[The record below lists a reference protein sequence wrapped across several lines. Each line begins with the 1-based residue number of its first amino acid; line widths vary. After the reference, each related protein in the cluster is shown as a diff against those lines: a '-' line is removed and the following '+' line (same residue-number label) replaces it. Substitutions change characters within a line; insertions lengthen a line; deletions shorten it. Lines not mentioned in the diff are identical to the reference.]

1 MSDIKNWSRTD
12 AANTDL
18 TNSGMPEGMARSDVN
33 DRVREHMGALRRF
46 YEDAEWVDL
55 VSEHNGSFTLSR
67 VDANT
72 FRVTDVAGGGTN
84 ASGRFP
90 AGTWVKLTF
99 ATSGVIY
106 GSIDGTPSYSAPN
119 ADVDLTEIVDAAY
132 ATTTLPEEALNSV
145 EVYSSRRVRSAAFSK
160 IGTTTG
166 QAPQQVPTI
175 DLLKGHVL
183 KDEGAGG
190 GIDAD
195 QLDGEHKAY
204 FESRD
209 LEVHQNLLSNGSFLT
224 WSRGTS
230 IEAGTTFTNADG
242 NACADDWTIAT
253 DGDDRFDYSR
263 VAAGKADSLP
273 NFVYAFKMIAVGT
286 IHKGGVSQVVT
297 DLVSRSIV
305 QNGKACLSFYART
318 NSGGGSAIGR
328 AHCAIYHSIAA
339 SPPNDVVGTWGL
351 QGEDPTPNAGWTQTG
366 ISSLFSITSTWT
378 RFDLSDVTIPD
389 TAINLAA
396 FIWIDDTSYNSS
408 DEFLI
413 AGAQLETGT
422 EISPYQYAAVSP
434 ELISALGAGTDLY
447 RANNF
452 SGDGT
457 YIEIVSPSLVSDYDG
472 GPVAHGFGRVPRF
485 ISVFARVKTGQT
497 GAGYTEGQVAYLSSH
512 AGQNSDQYTVGAD
525 AANIWW
531 SLGKTNL
538 YIIERDLVGNNS
550 QINIGAND
558 TVWELVIQAWR

>member
-55 VSEHNGSFTLSR
+55 VSEHNGRFTLSR

-132 ATTTLPEEALNSV
+132 ATTTLPAEEALNSV

-209 LEVHQNLLSNGSFLT
+209 LEVHQNLLSNGNFST

-339 SPPNDVVGTWGL
+339 SPPNDVVGTWGV
-351 QGEDPTPNAGWTQTG
+351 QGVAPEPNAGWTQTG

-413 AGAQLETGT
+413 AGAQLETG
-422 EISPYQYAAVSP
+422 PDVSP
-434 ELISALGAGTDLY
+434 FLHTSALLPDAY
-447 RANNF
+447 RSSNV

-457 YIEIVSPSLVSDYDG
+457 YWESTPVSLQADGHGLYGDEDHDLGVAPRMYQLFLRCTQSDNG
-472 GPVAHGFGRVPRF
+472 FPVGTTFDWACLG
-485 ISVFARVKTGQT
+485 S
-497 GAGYTEGQVAYLSSH
+497 Y
-512 AGQNSDQYTVGAD
+512 QYTDSMAHYF
-525 AANIWW
+525 
-531 SLGKTNL
+531 TNDKWVWHRGYYRPFIPL
-538 YIIERDLVGNNS
+538 DQTNS
-550 QINIGAND
+550 GVTEKA
-558 TVWELVIQAWR
+558 TTGYWEYFVRAWR

>member
-132 ATTTLPEEALNSV
+132 ATTTLPVEALNSV

-209 LEVHQNLLSNGSFLT
+209 LEVHKNVLSNGNFST

-339 SPPNDVVGTWGL
+339 SPPNDVVGTWGV
-351 QGEDPTPNAGWTQTG
+351 QGVAPEPNAGWTQTG

-413 AGAQLETGT
+413 AGAQLETG
-422 EISPYQYAAVSP
+422 PDVSP
-434 ELISALGAGTDLY
+434 FLHTSVLLPDAY
-447 RANNF
+447 RSSNF

-457 YIEIVSPSLVSDYDG
+457 YWESTPVSLQADGNGLYGDEDHDLGVAPRMYQLFLRCTTIDNGFPVGTTLDWACLGSYDYNSSMAHYFTSDKWVWHRGEHKPYIPLDQTNSG
-472 GPVAHGFGRVPRF
+472 DTEKAT
-485 ISVFARVKTGQT
+485 TG
-497 GAGYTEGQVAYLSSH
+497 Y
-512 AGQNSDQYTVGAD
+512 
-525 AANIWW
+525 
-531 SLGKTNL
+531 
-538 YIIERDLVGNNS
+538 
-550 QINIGAND
+550 
-558 TVWELVIQAWR
+558 WEYFVRAWR

>member
-72 FRVTDVAGGGTN
+72 FRVTDVVGGGTN

-119 ADVDLTEIVDAAY
+119 TDVDLTEVVDAGY
-132 ATTTLPEEALNSV
+132 ATTTLPAEALNSV

-209 LEVHQNLLSNGSFLT
+209 LEVHQNVLSNGDFST

-230 IEAGTTFTNADG
+230 IEGGTTFTNADG
-242 NACADDWTIAT
+242 NSCADDWTVAT

-273 NFVYAFKMIAVGT
+273 NFVYALKMVAIGT
-286 IHKGGVSQVVT
+286 THKGGVSQVLT

-305 QNGKACLSFYART
+305 QSGKACLSFYART
-318 NSGGGSAIGR
+318 DSGGSAIGR
-328 AHCAIYHSIAA
+328 AHCAIYHSTAA
-339 SPPNDVVGTWGL
+339 SPPNDVIGTWGA
-351 QGEDPTPNAGWTQTG
+351 QGETPSPNAGWTQSG

-378 RFDLSDVTIPD
+378 RFDVSDVTIPD
-389 TAINLAA
+389 TAINLAVL
-396 FIWIDDTSYNSS
+396 IWIDDTAYNSS
-408 DEFLI
+408 NEFLI

-422 EISPYQYAAVSP
+422 QVSPYQH
-434 ELISALGAGTDLY
+434 SAGVGTDIY

-457 YIEIVSPSLVSDYDG
+457 YIEIVSPSIQSNYDSASY
-472 GPVAHGFGRVPRF
+472 AHGFGRVPRF
-485 ISVFARVKTGQT
+485 VSVFARVKPGQS
-497 GAGYTEGQVAYLSSH
+497 AGGYSAGQVAYLSAN
-512 AGQNSDQYTVGAD
+512 AGSGHEQYTVGAD
-525 AANIWW
+525 ATNIWW
-531 SLGKTNL
+531 NTGTGSLLILQWGTNQQL
-538 YIIERDLVGNNS
+538 D
-550 QINIGAND
+550 IGAND
-558 TVWELVIQAWR
+558 TVWELVIQAWK

>member
-132 ATTTLPEEALNSV
+132 ATTTLPAEEALNSV

-209 LEVHQNLLSNGSFLT
+209 LEVHKNVLSNGNFST

-339 SPPNDVVGTWGL
+339 SPPNDVVGTWGV
-351 QGEDPTPNAGWTQTG
+351 QGVAPTPNAGWTQTG

-422 EISPYQYAAVSP
+422 EISPFRNAMLVASAYAATNVSISRAFDADTALTADIADVLGT
-434 ELISALGAGTDLY
+434 LIADLRIAG
-447 RANNF
+447 
-452 SGDGT
+452 
-457 YIEIVSPSLVSDYDG
+457 IVG
-472 GPVAHGFGRVPRF
+472 
-485 ISVFARVKTGQT
+485 
-497 GAGYTEGQVAYLSSH
+497 
-512 AGQNSDQYTVGAD
+512 
-525 AANIWW
+525 
-531 SLGKTNL
+531 
-538 YIIERDLVGNNS
+538 
-550 QINIGAND
+550 
-558 TVWELVIQAWR
+558 